1 MTEYNEPEVSGYP
14 IEILSLVK
22 GCLREIPMAL
32 LTVRPDQE
40 EFLPSLTL
48 FFTREQSVFIRDT
61 LNDFLNDENSWL
73 YLPEET
79 QQLLRVQEEDED
91 IPF

>member
-14 IEILSLVK
+14 VEILSLVK
-22 GCLREIPMAL
+22 GRLKDVPMAL

-40 EFLPSLTL
+40 EFLSPLTIM
-48 FFTREQSVFIRDT
+48 FTREQLVFIRDL
-61 LNDFLNDENSWL
+61 LNEYLNDETSWL

-79 QQLLRVQEEDED
+79 QQLLRVQEEDD